1 MNNIVI
7 LGGGYAGLGAAYRFG
22 QLGVQTTLLEAGPDL
37 GGLAKCCLVGGKL
50 VEGAYHHIKPE
61 DIYVIEL
68 IKDLGLEDQLLWT
81 NTRMKFYTRKKIYS
95 LSGPWDLLW
104 FDSFNWWDKIQ
115 FSLGMLRVLKTESK
129 SLEGKNAKE
138 WIIQNWTKN
147 IYDRMLG
154 PMLGNKFGLTGDK
167 ISAPFL
173 HGRMKGL
180 LSSKKKSK
188 GGELMAYLHGS
199 IQVLTDRLEKEIR
212 PNTDIKLYSRVEA
225 ITKTDSGFVIK
236 TNKGNFEADKVVNT
250 LSLNIMSKIEKNF
263 PLENKVEYQ
272 GAICGIFLIRETLPD
287 FYWLNI
293 IDDEIPFKVIVNQSV
308 LDNYPGTLIYCGN
321 YVHATKPFFKKSEE
335 EIRELY
341 LEGLMKM
348 FGSITLIDSAFF
360 RTPFATPIFDMNF
373 YENTKDLNSQV
384 PGMVFAGSLCIY
396 PGTRTLSSILKSGYT
411 AAEKIFNDR

>member
-1 MNNIVI
+1 MDKVVI

-22 QLGVQTTLLEAGPDL
+22 QLGVRTTLLEAGPDL
-37 GGLAKCCLVGGKL
+37 GGLAKCCRVGGEL

-61 DIYVIEL
+61 DIYVLDL
-68 IKDLGLEDQLLWT
+68 IKDLGLEDKLRWT
-81 NTRMKFYTRKKIYS
+81 NTRMKFYTKKKIYG

-129 SLEGKNAKE
+129 SLEGMNAKE
-138 WIIQNWTKN
+138 WIIKNWTEN
-147 IYDRMLG
+147 IYNRMLG
-154 PMLGNKFGLTGDK
+154 PMLGNKFGLSGDK

-199 IQVLTDRLEKEIR
+199 TQILTDRLEQGIR
-212 PNTDIKLYSRVEA
+212 QSTDIMLDSRVEA
-225 ITKTDSGFVIK
+225 ITKTDTGFIIR
-236 TNKGNFEADKVVNT
+236 TNKETYEAKRVVNT
-250 LSLNIMSKIEKNF
+250 LSLNIMDKIEKNF

-293 IDDEIPFKVIVNQSV
+293 IDDEIPFKIIVNQSV
-308 LDNYPGTLIYCGN
+308 LDDYPGTLIYCGN
-321 YVHATKPFFKKSEE
+321 YVHSTRPLFKKSEE

-341 LEGLMKM
+341 LEGLRKM

-360 RTPFATPIFDMNF
+360 RTPFATPIFDINF
-373 YENTKDLNSQV
+373 YENTKDLNSKV

-411 AAEKIFNDR
+411 AAEKILNGG